1 MTIAPQTEHTA
12 TSVGGSAPP
21 PVTLTIDG
29 VSITVPRGTLV
40 IRAAEQLGIPIPR
53 FCDHPLLDPVGAC
66 RQCIVAVEGQRKPL
80 TACTTVV
87 TEGMVVQTQHSSQV
101 AAKAQSGTM
110 ELLLINH
117 PLDCPMCDKGGECPL
132 QNQAMSSG
140 RAASRFHDV
149 KRTYP
154 KPVPISSEVL
164 LDRERCVL
172 CARCTRFSA
181 QIAGDPFIE
190 LFERS
195 AGEQVSV
202 YRGEQLDSPDII
214 SGSEPFN
221 SYFSGNTIQICPVG
235 ALTSATYRFRSRP
248 FDLVSTPSVCEHCSS
263 GCAQRTD
270 WRRNRVLRRL
280 AGDDPEVN
288 EEWNCDKGRFAF
300 TYPTSQ
306 GRITTPLI
314 RDESGQ
320 LVTASWSQALTIAAE
335 GLREARDAAGV
346 GVLTGGRLTV
356 EDSYAYS
363 VFARL
368 ALNTNDI
375 DFRARPHSVEE
386 ADFLIMHVAGLTPA
400 TGGLRYRDLDTAPT
414 VLLVGLEPE
423 EESPIV
429 FLRLRK
435 ASRRLDAPSTTVYS
449 VAPWATRGLEKLSG
463 TLVEAVPGTEACV
476 LDALTDD
483 DGTDGA
489 GQISGT
495 SPEGG
500 QISALAAALRKPG
513 SVVLLGER
521 AASAPGALSAAA
533 RLARATG
540 ARLAWIP
547 RRAGDRGAVEA
558 GALPDLLPGARWVV
572 DRAARAEL
580 EQLWGVAPGSIP
592 ATPGRSTT
600 RILAAAAN
608 AELNALLIAGV
619 DLDDLADPAAARNA
633 LRNVGFVVSLELRES
648 SVTEYADVV
657 LPVAA
662 SVEKAGTYYTWE
674 GRARPFGRALP
685 ESDALPDSRVL
696 DALAAE
702 LDVFLS
708 LGSVEQVR
716 AGYAAAVSGVTGP
729 ASSTGLRGTGLGGTE
744 LGGTE
749 FSGTEFS
756 GFQHR
761 ASAKPERGEAVLA
774 TWHHL
779 LDAGTLQLGE
789 PHLAGTAPRALARL
803 CEATASEIGLTD
815 GDALTVTTDAGSIT
829 LPLEITRM
837 PQRVV
842 WLPTNSPGSAVRR
855 QLAADSGDIVKVSAG
870 TTSPLPDDNLAQVA
884 GGDAEGAGEGPQSHG
899 GER

>member
-1 MTIAPQTEHTA
+1 MTIAPQSEHIA
-12 TSVGGSAPP
+12 TSVGASTPA

-29 VSITVPRGTLV
+29 TSTTVPRGTLV
-40 IRAAEQLGIPIPR
+40 IRAAEQLGIVIPR

-66 RQCIVAVEGQRKPL
+66 RQCIVEVEGQRKPL

-87 TEGMVVQTQHSSQV
+87 TEGMVVKTQHSSQV

-117 PLDCPMCDKGGECPL
+117 PLDCPVCDKGGECPL

-140 RAASRFHDV
+140 RATSRFHDV

-172 CARCTRFSA
+172 CARCTRFSS
-181 QIAGDPFIE
+181 QIAGDSFIE
-190 LFERS
+190 LFERG

-202 YRGEQLDSPDII
+202 YRGEQLELTDI
-214 SGSEPFN
+214 SGDSGPDPFN

-300 TYPTSQ
+300 TYPTTQ

-320 LVTASWSQALTIAAE
+320 LITASWSEALTVAAE

-363 VFARL
+363 AFARL
-368 ALNTNDI
+368 VLNTNDI

-400 TGGLRYRDLDTAPT
+400 TGGLRYLDLDTAPT

-435 ASRRLDAPSTTVYS
+435 ACRRLDAASTTVYS

-463 TLVEAVPGTEACV
+463 KLVEAVPGTEARV
-476 LDALTDD
+476 LDALTA
-483 DGTDGA
+483 DGA
-489 GQISGT
+489 GRA
-495 SPEGG
+495 
-500 QISALAAALRKPG
+500 SALAADSAQKSELATALRKPG
-513 SVVLLGER
+513 AVVLVGER
-521 AASAPGALSAAA
+521 AASAPGALLAAA

-572 DRAARAEL
+572 DRAARTEL

-592 ATPGRSTT
+592 ATPGRSTA
-600 RILAAAAN
+600 RILTAAAN
-608 AELNALLIAGV
+608 AELDALLIGGV
-619 DLDDLADPAAARNA
+619 DLDDLADPAAARHA

-674 GRARPFGRALP
+674 GRARPFARTLP
-685 ESDALPDSRVL
+685 ESDALADSRVL

-702 LDVFLS
+702 LDVSLG

-716 AGYAAAVSGVTGP
+716 AVYAAVVSGVTGP
-729 ASSTGLRGTGLGGTE
+729 ASSTELGGTE
-744 LGGTE
+744 FGGTE
-749 FSGTEFS
+749 FSGTEYGDS
-756 GFQHR
+756 QHR
-761 ASAKPERGEAVLA
+761 VRAKPERGEAVLA
-774 TWHHL
+774 TWRHL

-789 PHLAGTAPRALARL
+789 PHLAGTAPTALARL
-803 CEATASEIGLTD
+803 CEATANEIGLVD
-815 GDALTVTTDAGSIT
+815 GAALTVTTDAGSIT
-829 LPLEITRM
+829 LPLEITPM

-855 QLAADSGDIVKVSAG
+855 QLAADSGDIVKISVALPPAG
-870 TTSPLPDDNLAQVA
+870 NGADFVGEVDQLE
-884 GGDAEGAGEGPQSHG
+884 GGV
-899 GER
+899 R